1 MQSLAASLWCLQ
13 YFFAAIVEPLDCPLR
28 FIVGAD
34 GSKSTAASVTA
45 GGDGADD
52 SESTTAA
59 VAVGD

>member
-1 MQSLAASLWCLQ
+1 MLEI
-13 YFFAAIVEPLDCPLR
+13 FFAAIVEPLGRPPR
-28 FIVGAD
+28 FTVGAD
-34 GSKSTAASVTA
+34 GSKSTAASVTD